1 MAGVAAMGVTMT
13 YGSQTLTITSFNVN
27 DQIDNADGSHL
38 GIPPLGRRE
47 YVPTFVQREITCD
60 YIATAV
66 ITNQSAAISI
76 VGPGGLNF
84 TGNAT
89 LSSSTVGG
97 TVGDL
102 IKGSGS
108 WRVS

>member
-13 YGSQTLTITSFNVN
+13 YSGQTLVITSFNVN

-38 GIPPLGRRE
+38 GIPTGGRRE
-47 YVPTFVQREITCD
+47 YVPTFVQREISCD
-60 YIATAV
+60 YIATTV
-66 ITNQSAAISI
+66 ITTQSAAISI
-76 VGPGGLNF
+76 AGPVSF

-89 LSSSTVGG
+89 LTASTVGG

-102 IKGSGS
+102 IKGNAT
-108 WRVS
+108 WRVA